1 MTKADRDS
9 HGRFEHHDD
18 NRYARAKDAVTDA
31 AESNPLALLAGG
43 IALGAV
49 VGALIP
55 RSAKEK
61 ELLAPV
67 GRELHAR
74 TLAAVDAARSAGK
87 DELSELGLTKG
98 AAKDQAKALFQNIA
112 KAATTAGTA
121 AAKTASTKS

>member
-1 MTKADRDS
+1 MTTHASNDDS
-9 HGRFEHHDD
+9 RVS
-18 NRYARAKDAVTDA
+18 RAKDATSDA
-31 AESNPLALLAGG
+31 IDANPLAMLAGG

-87 DELSELGLTKG
+87 DELSEMGLTKG
-98 AAKDQAKALFQNIA
+98 AAKDQAKTLLQNVA
-112 KAATTAGTA
+112 KAAATAGTA
-121 AAKTASTKS
+121 AAKTASTKA